1 MKNTTIAS
9 LTSASLMLLAL
20 GATNAAAQD
29 TPVPARDIVQAY
41 AKDGTAAR
49 AKYAGKPIVVSGAVG
64 RINLNQFGRDN
75 MILDGANISNGLL
88 VTLAQGESA
97 KGVAVGQTVVVR
109 CVMEKQNMY
118 GGACRFAGTGPAR

>member
-1 MKNTTIAS
+1 MPKNAKIG
-9 LTSASLMLLAL
+9 SLMLLAL
-20 GATNAAAQD
+20 IATSAAAQD
-29 TPVPARDIVQAY
+29 TPVPAGDIVQAY
-41 AKDGTAAR
+41 AKDGKAAR
-49 AKYAGKPIVVSGAVG
+49 EKYAGKPIVVSGAVG

-97 KGVAVGQTVVVR
+97 KGVAIGQAVVVR

-118 GGACRFAGTGPAR
+118 GGECRFAGTGPAR